1 MRYRRAARQRSRD
14 ANFFCAASAG
24 RRPVSAPA
32 GYRCGGFRGPRCLA
46 DADPCGRRLNAWD
59 DAPCVLEG
67 HILEKIPRKDRYLF
81 EDESGRVV
89 VEIEHETFGHLTVTP
104 QDKVRLVGHVD
115 WSSKHPNEVEV
126 DALAIIQ

>member
-1 MRYRRAARQRSRD
+1 M
-14 ANFFCAASAG
+14 
-24 RRPVSAPA
+24 
-32 GYRCGGFRGPRCLA
+32 
-46 DADPCGRRLNAWD
+46 
-59 DAPCVLEG
+59 
-67 HILEKIPRKDRYLF
+67 
-81 EDESGRVV
+81 V

>member
-1 MRYRRAARQRSRD
+1 MRIVSVLLLLAAGLLLLPPGTGAAGFVGPGVTPTLTRAAD
-14 ANFFCAASAG
+14 
-24 RRPVSAPA
+24 V
-32 GYRCGGFRGPRCLA
+32 
-46 DADPCGRRLNAWD
+46 LNAWD

-67 HILEKIPRKDRYLF
+67 HILEKILRKDRYLF
-81 EDESGRVV
+81 EDGSGRVV

-126 DALAIIQ
+126 DALAIIP

>member
-1 MRYRRAARQRSRD
+1 MEYQSFLIKYAEIGTKGK
-14 ANFFCAASAG
+14 N
-24 RRPVSAPA
+24 
-32 GYRCGGFRGPRCLA
+32 
-46 DADPCGRRLNAWD
+46 
-59 DAPCVLEG
+59 
-67 HILEKIPRKDRYLF
+67 RYLF